1 MRLLDFR
8 SDTVTQP
15 SPAMRRAM
23 AEAPVGDDAYG
34 EDPTVLRLEERTAEL
49 LGHPSGIFVASGTQ
63 ANQIAIGLFCRPGDE
78 VIAEAGSHCIHHEAG
93 GIAALWGAQPR
104 TIVGERGLISP
115 QQLAEVIRPNA
126 DQFPRS
132 KLLCIEN
139 THNRGGGTAWPI
151 SQFSSVVAAAR
162 QAGLNVH
169 LDGARLFNAQVAT
182 GTAASEYG
190 RLTDTTCVCFSKGL
204 GAPVGSVLCGSAEL
218 IREAR
223 RLRRRLGGGMRQA
236 GILAAAGLYAL
247 EHNISRLEADHANA
261 RRLAQLLAGLGSV
274 EVDPSR
280 VETNILFTGFP
291 GVATDTV
298 AKFRQAGVLV
308 NAEGARSNI
317 VRWVCHLDITPADV
331 EEAVARVGP
340 LVRASA

>member
-34 EDPTVLRLEERTAEL
+34 EDPTVRRLEDRTAEL

-126 DQFPRS
+126 DQFSRS
-132 KLLCIEN
+132 NLLSIP
-139 THNRGGGTAWPI
+139 TPHNRGGGTAWPI
-151 SQFSSVVAAAR
+151 SQFRSVVAAAR

-182 GTAASEYG
+182 GTAASNYG
-190 RLTDTTCVCFSKGL
+190 RASGKSLV
-204 GAPVGSVLCGSAEL
+204 
-218 IREAR
+218 
-223 RLRRRLGGGMRQA
+223 RLREGRV
-236 GILAAAGLYAL
+236 AAG
-247 EHNISRLEADHANA
+247 
-261 RRLAQLLAGLGSV
+261 
-274 EVDPSR
+274 
-280 VETNILFTGFP
+280 
-291 GVATDTV
+291 
-298 AKFRQAGVLV
+298 
-308 NAEGARSNI
+308 
-317 VRWVCHLDITPADV
+317 
-331 EEAVARVGP
+331 GP
-340 LVRASA
+340 